1 MNILVTGG
9 CGFVGSHLIEYILSQ
24 MPTVMPRSWPIT
36 VLARWWEPRVNM
48 PDIIFDVEL
57 LEGDLTDLPSLVAA
71 LRQAKPDIIFH
82 LAAESFVPASF
93 TSPIHTLQV
102 NALGTVNLL
111 EAVRLTGQDPRI
123 VVCSSPEVYG
133 DTDEVMTEET
143 PLRPVSPYAL
153 SKTAEDRAAFM
164 YHAAY
169 GMKTIISRGFAHEG
183 PGRGSVFA
191 VSDFARQVARIEAGL
206 QEPVVKVGNL
216 EAVRT
221 YCDVRDMVRA
231 YWLLAQK
238 GEPGQA
244 YNIAGDEMFSLR
256 EVLDRLL
263 ALSHIEQKVQVVVE
277 EARLRPHDVWVQKP
291 DDRKFRQL
299 TNWRPEIPFARTLA
313 DCLSYWRERCGPLKP

>member
-1 MNILVTGG
+1 MVILVTGAS
-9 CGFVGSHLIEYILSQ
+9 GFVGQHLIAHLRLEV
-24 MPTVMPRSWPIT
+24 PD
-36 VLARWWEPRVNM
+36 ARLYGLVPWFEAQRVDL
-48 PDIIFDVEL
+48 PGVQV
-57 LEGDLTDLPSLVAA
+57 LEGDLTDLVSLMAA
-71 LRQAKPDIIFH
+71 VRRAQPDYLFH
-82 LAAESFVPASF
+82 LAALSYVTASYA
-93 TSPIHTLQV
+93 TPIQAMRV

-111 EAVRLTGQDPRI
+111 EAVRLAFQDPKI
-123 VVCSSPEVYG
+123 VICSSPEIYG
-133 DTDEVMTEET
+133 DSRELMTESS

-153 SKTAEDRAAFM
+153 SKCVEDLAGYM
-164 YHAAY
+164 YHQAY
-169 GMKTIISRGFAHEG
+169 GMRIVISRGFAHEG

-231 YWLLAQK
+231 YWLLALK
-238 GEPGQA
+238 GEPGEA

-277 EARLRPHDVWVQKP
+277 ESRLRPHDVWVQSAR
-291 DDRKFRQL
+291 DSKFRQL
-299 TNWRPEIPFARTLA
+299 TGWRPEISFVQKTLP
-313 DCLSYWRERCGPLKP
+313 DMLQYWRQKAC